1 MKKMLLTATLALST
15 SLMAAPSIPLDQQ
28 ISSFTVE
35 EVSASQLIDMG
46 MGLEGGT
53 QAGQGS
59 AKAGN
64 TGGLPG
70 GTNPEIPGGT
80 TSKPTFGD
88 RLEQGGK
95 VIQAA
100 RDMVALG
107 EAIYELVKKGK
118 PTNVTEYAPIS
129 VVPRDPM
136 TKEIA
141 DIFDLEGF
149 SMPVERNFVA
159 RVKNGAGKE
168 VVSFSYKVMYSYGGS
183 YNGTGKYLTNVL
195 IVPGAVRTTFGWD
208 FNATM
213 KLSGMMN
220 HGSKADPV
228 AGVMVTVKYQM
239 NSWSSAFER
248 NDTIHVTGR
257 GEFKNHMV
265 Q

>member
-1 MKKMLLTATLALST
+1 MKKLVLLTSLALST
-15 SLMAAPSIPLDQQ
+15 SLLAAPSIPLDQQ

-35 EVSASQLIDMG
+35 EVSSEDIYNAGI
-46 MGLEGGT
+46 GLEGGT
-53 QAGQGS
+53 QAHGKTMNGIT
-59 AKAGN
+59 AG
-64 TGGLPG
+64 
-70 GTNPEIPGGT
+70 IPGGVAGGEPT
-80 TSKPTFGD
+80 KPTITD
-88 RLEQGGK
+88 RAETAGK

-118 PTNVTEYAPIS
+118 PSNVTEYAPIS

-141 DIFDLEGF
+141 DVFDLEGF

-159 RVKNGAGKE
+159 KVKNGTGKE
-168 VVSFSYKVMYSYGGS
+168 VVNFSYKVVYSYGGS
-183 YNGTGKYLTNVL
+183 YNGAGKYLTNVL
-195 IVPGAVRTTFGWD
+195 IVPSAVKTTFGWD

-220 HGSKADPV
+220 HGTKADPV
-228 AGVMVTVKYQM
+228 AGVMVTIKYQM

-248 NDTIHVTGR
+248 NDTIHITGR
-257 GEFKNHMV
+257 GQVKNMNV